1 MSQYPPFATCS
12 LVFYLCIHYI
22 KPMSLL
28 YPLFIPLSNTICHCN
43 QICVYCMFSLK
54 IALLNWWS
62 VFHNTVCSVFYL
74 WNAACALLWLHNE
87 SLFHC
92 TNVWG
97 AFCIHIIT
105 RKWGVESVV
114 VIFSYRKKMWH
125 KEAHYSFVAYL
136 LAVNQTEFYLWKICY
151 FRVAS
156 TFNNLNLRLLW
167 QLWIQ
172 FKAYFTSML
181 AQKMAEKFQCNPVY
195 CEVSRSFRNEHWFV
209 WVNGIAAKKSLLV

>member
-1 MSQYPPFATCS
+1 MVCFPQQYVLYFICEMLHALCYGCIMKVSSIVQTCEEHFAGSRVNTMSAST
-12 LVFYLCIHYI
+12 
-22 KPMSLL
+22 
-28 YPLFIPLSNTICHCN
+28 LSQGNE
-43 QICVYCMFSLK
+43 VLKASSSFS
-54 IALLNWWS
+54 
-62 VFHNTVCSVFYL
+62 
-74 WNAACALLWLHNE
+74 
-87 SLFHC
+87 
-92 TNVWG
+92 
-97 AFCIHIIT
+97 
-105 RKWGVESVV
+105 
-114 VIFSYRKKMWH
+114 VIEKKMWH

-136 LAVNQTEFYLWKICY
+136 LAVEQTEFYLWKICY